1 MIMMNMIEIELELR
15 IVMIMNITKS
25 YRDYNEKL

>member
-1 MIMMNMIEIELELR
+1 MNMIEIELELR

-25 YRDYNEKL
+25 YKGITKSYRG